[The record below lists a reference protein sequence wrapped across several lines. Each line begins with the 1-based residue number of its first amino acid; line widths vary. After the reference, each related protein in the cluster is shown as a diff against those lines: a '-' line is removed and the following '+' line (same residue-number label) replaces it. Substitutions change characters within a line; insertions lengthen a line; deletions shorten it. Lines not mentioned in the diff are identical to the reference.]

1 MTELKP
7 SLEQIMNGL
16 IGEVRVGKAVLRI
29 AIGLNYAD
37 PDAWAVAP
45 VFFGPSRHAN
55 LEVAQMYMAKLYD
68 KLTRRRLPLQSELCS
83 TSQRSNRFFF
93 TKGSRAEVIEA
104 ANNAGELFRGSKC
117 RLRRSKSDDI
127 RRWHTSMRIP

>member
-68 KLTRRRLPLQSELCS
+68 KLTKKKTPVTIRTLLNLAEKQPI
-83 TSQRSNRFFF
+83 FFYEGF
-93 TKGSRAEVIEA
+93 AR
-104 ANNAGELFRGSKC
+104 
-117 RLRRSKSDDI
+117 
-127 RRWHTSMRIP
+127 